1 MQILDREGRPRARF
15 QTHEDLVVAVTF
27 RTAEPVEQPI
37 FGAAIFR
44 SDGVYIHGPN
54 TRFDKVLEGTYN
66 GVYTFF
72 IQWARLPLLA
82 GRYRVS
88 IAVFDQNHLKPHVWH
103 NQLYDFEV
111 VSEIEDHGTVLLEHA
126 WGLITHVEG

>member
-1 MQILDREGRPRARF
+1 M
-15 QTHEDLVVAVTF
+15 VAVTF